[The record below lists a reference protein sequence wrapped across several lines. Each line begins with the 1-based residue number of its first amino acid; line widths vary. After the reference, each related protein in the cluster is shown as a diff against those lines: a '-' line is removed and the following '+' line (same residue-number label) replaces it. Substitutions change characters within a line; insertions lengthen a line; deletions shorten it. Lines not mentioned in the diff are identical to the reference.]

1 MYPFQ
6 IGVLL
11 DSFRLETAAALDK
24 AAELGVKGIQIYA
37 TKGEMFPESLTP
49 AVIPQVVNRLG
60 GVRLRHHHQIRRIQV
75 HRNPGGMQ
83 PVQKKR

>member
-37 TKGEMFPESLTP
+37 TKGEMSPESLTAEQLTALKEIVGDLDEVEP
-49 AVIPQVVNRLG
+49 
-60 GVRLRHHHQIRRIQV
+60 
-75 HRNPGGMQ
+75 
-83 PVQKKR
+83 